1 MSSAKLP
8 NGFNSEGVR
17 EPCLTC
23 RGRLSGCR
31 RSDGRAARRATTPTG
46 GGVFQNCYWAPV
58 SVVVFLRGD
67 EVGVVPPSH
76 APAMAEAF
84 GGSPKKR
91 RRSGSDGPA
100 GSSREQVT
108 VSKLEEIHRLRAR
121 TEVNFSGHV
130 LAADET
136 VQKRDTFVRGAC
148 TQREVAG
155 FIAADA
161 SCLVQVA
168 LWGDVAK
175 KYFESLTK
183 ALDEAADGVFPRIEV
198 TACQVTTVKHP
209 EGTSLRRLAS
219 TARTTVKLLE
229 STPLTIS
236 PSPRV
241 LTTSAAD
248 LMHVPQVSCFMG
260 VVSRLEA
267 RVFSQEDVGMR
278 EIGISTQNGYEVPV
292 MLYGVQSEE
301 EVELRDRV
309 AVWFG
314 EGKPPLANRDDSKGM
329 IWLYGSGYLLAL
341 GKTEESDQGRPL
353 DIGRASLE
361 EDAREE

>member
-1 MSSAKLP
+1 MSDLLRAPVRLQTKRGESSVSGNRTERVHFL
-8 NGFNSEGVR
+8 FWLRREGP
-17 EPCLTC
+17 EKFHL
-23 RGRLSGCR
+23 GL
-31 RSDGRAARRATTPTG
+31 
-46 GGVFQNCYWAPV
+46 V
-58 SVVVFLRGD
+58 SVVVFALGR
-67 EVGVVPPSH
+67 EIGVVLASH
-76 APAMAEAF
+76 APAMAAAF
-84 GGSPKKR
+84 EGSPKKR
-91 RRSGSDGPA
+91 RRSGSDGPG

-108 VSKLEEIHRLRAR
+108 VDKLEEIHRLRAR

-136 VQKRDTFVRGAC
+136 VHKRDTYVRGTC

-168 LWGDVAK
+168 LWGEVAQ

-183 ALDEAADGVFPRIEV
+183 ALNEAEDGVFPRIEV

-219 TARTTVKLLE
+219 TARTTVKLLGP
-229 STPLTIS
+229 TPLTIS

-267 RVFSQEDVGMR
+267 RIFSQEDVGMR
-278 EIGISTQNGYEVPV
+278 EIGISMQNGYEVPV

-301 EVELRDRV
+301 EVELKDRV

-329 IWLYGSGYLLAL
+329 IWLYGSGYLLAM
-341 GKTEESDQGRPL
+341 GKTEESYHGKPL
-353 DIGRASLE
+353 DIGRASRE
-361 EDAREE
+361 EDVCEE

>member
-1 MSSAKLP
+1 MVL
-8 NGFNSEGVR
+8 
-17 EPCLTC
+17 
-23 RGRLSGCR
+23 
-31 RSDGRAARRATTPTG
+31 
-46 GGVFQNCYWAPV
+46 V
-58 SVVVFLRGD
+58 SVVVFLLD
-67 EVGVVPPSH
+67 HEVGVVLSSH
-76 APAMAEAF
+76 ASAMAATFE
-84 GGSPKKR
+84 GSPKKR

-108 VSKLEEIHRLRAR
+108 ARKLEEIHRLRAR

-168 LWGDVAK
+168 LWGEVAQ

-183 ALDEAADGVFPRIEV
+183 ALNEAEDGVFPRIEV
-198 TACQVTTVKHP
+198 TACQVATLKHP

-229 STPLTIS
+229 PTPLTIS

-278 EIGISTQNGYEVPV
+278 EIGISMQNGYEVPV

-301 EVELRDRV
+301 EVELKDRV

-329 IWLYGSGYLLAL
+329 IWLWGKPRKATKADPWTLA
-341 GKTEESDQGRPL
+341 ERP
-353 DIGRASLE
+353 
-361 EDAREE
+361 